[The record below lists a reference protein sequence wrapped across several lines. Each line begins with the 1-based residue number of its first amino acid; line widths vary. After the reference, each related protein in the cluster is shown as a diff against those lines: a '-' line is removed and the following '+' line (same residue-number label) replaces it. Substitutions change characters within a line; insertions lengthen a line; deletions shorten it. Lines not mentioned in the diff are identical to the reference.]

1 MCVRRGD
8 RTGDHAGVTTSE
20 WFPGE
25 GRNADDEAF
34 LTELRRLAAR
44 SGLADVRPEATGTEV
59 HKWGWLVVWAGVPR
73 LEAGDADPQL
83 QVGFDADAGVSPL
96 VATWET
102 YGFLLDNWDEL
113 VPAGGAGPPVDMAGR
128 AFDWLSRQVRRP
140 VELATWNR
148 WRRRAV
154 RMWRLADTGE
164 LITGDYASFRLAERR
179 PPDLLRRLR

>member
-1 MCVRRGD
+1 M
-8 RTGDHAGVTTSE
+8 TASE

-34 LTELRRLAAR
+34 LAELRRLAAR
-44 SGLADVRPEATGTEV
+44 SGLVDVRPEATGTAV
-59 HKWGWLVVWAGVPR
+59 HKWGWVVAWARVPG

-83 QVGFDADAGVSPL
+83 QVGFDASDAGVPPL

-113 VPAGGAGPPVDMAGR
+113 VATGGAGTPVDMAGR
-128 AFDWLSRQVRRP
+128 AFDWLGTQVRRP
-140 VELATWNR
+140 VEVATWNR
-148 WRRRAV
+148 WHRRAV

-164 LITGDYASFRLAERR
+164 LITGDYASLRLDERK
-179 PPDLLRRLR
+179 PPDLAKRLR